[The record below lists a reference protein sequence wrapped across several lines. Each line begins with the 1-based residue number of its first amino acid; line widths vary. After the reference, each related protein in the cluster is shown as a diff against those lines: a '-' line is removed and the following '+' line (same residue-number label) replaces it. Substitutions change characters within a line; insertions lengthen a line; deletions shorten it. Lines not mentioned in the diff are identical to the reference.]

1 MRRDA
6 SARRKTVR
14 VVFGLLGALVVVAGV
29 GLAVLVWR
37 GSEPG
42 GIDDLY
48 HLTVGAPDL
57 GAVDFETLVRRS
69 RPNDALACPQDL
81 CRTARPDI
89 VPPLYPVS
97 AERLREIVAGIARED
112 PETQIVY
119 SARWEEQDRYVA
131 RTRLMRFPDTINVR
145 IVPVAA
151 DASTIAI
158 YSRSQIGY
166 SDWGVNRKR
175 IERWLDAIAARA
187 SRDA

>member
-1 MRRDA
+1 
-6 SARRKTVR
+6 
-14 VVFGLLGALVVVAGV
+14 VVFGLLGALVVLAGV
-29 GLAVLVWR
+29 VLAVLVWR

-48 HLTVGAPDL
+48 HATVGGPDL
-57 GAVDFETLVRRS
+57 GPVNFE
-69 RPNDALACPQDL
+69 NL

-119 SARWEEQDRYVA
+119 SARWEDQDRYVA

-145 IVPVAA
+145 IIPIAA
-151 DASTIAI
+151 DAATVAI

-166 SDWGVNRKR
+166 SDMGANRKR
-175 IERWLDAIAARA
+175 IERWLDGIAARA
-187 SRDA
+187 GRDA

>member
-1 MRRDA
+1 M
-6 SARRKTVR
+6 R
-14 VVFGLLGALVVVAGV
+14 VVFGLLGALVVLAGV
-29 GLAVLVWR
+29 VLAVLVWR

-48 HLTVGAPDL
+48 HATVGGPDL
-57 GAVDFETLVRRS
+57 GPVNFETLVRRS
-69 RPNDALACPQDL
+69 RPNDALACPADL

-89 VPPLYPVS
+89 VPPLYPIS

-119 SARWEEQDRYVA
+119 SARGEDQDRYVA

-145 IVPVAA
+145 IIPIAA
-151 DASTIAI
+151 DAATVAI

-166 SDWGVNRKR
+166 SDMGMNRKR
-175 IERWLDAIAARA
+175 IERWLDGIAARA
-187 SRDA
+187 GRDA

>member
-1 MRRDA
+1 MRAVLR
-6 SARRKTVR
+6 
-14 VVFGLLGALVVVAGV
+14 LLGALVVVAGA
-29 GLAVLVWR
+29 GLAVLIWR

-48 HLTVGAPDL
+48 HAVVGGPDL
-57 GAVDFETLVRRS
+57 GPVTFETLVRRS
-69 RPNDALACPQDL
+69 RPNDALACPADL
-81 CRTARPDI
+81 CRSARPDI

-97 AERLREIVAGIARED
+97 AERLREIVADVARQD
-112 PETQIVY
+112 PETQIVF

-145 IVPVAA
+145 VVPVAA
-151 DASTIAI
+151 DAATVAI
-158 YSRSQIGY
+158 YSRSQLGY

-187 SRDA
+187 GRDA

>member
-1 MRRDA
+1 M
-6 SARRKTVR
+6 R

-81 CRTARPDI
+81 CRIARPDI

-187 SRDA
+187 GRDA